1 MISTQTIVADAKG
14 NPTLEPSMQDAITG
28 YLRARDQLL
37 LSMDGLDAYRNAVH
51 LLYVTFVQDT
61 SITDHRI
68 LCGAFQAFRKILT
81 RQQDAYQKLKT
92 EN

>member
-1 MISTQTIVADAKG
+1 
-14 NPTLEPSMQDAITG
+14 MQEVITG
-28 YLRARDQLL
+28 YLRARDQLHQG
-37 LSMDGLDAYRNAVH
+37 MDDLDAYVLARNA
-51 LLYVTFVQDT
+51 LYVTFVQDT

-68 LCGAFQAFRKILT
+68 LCGAFRAFRKILT

>member
-1 MISTQTIVADAKG
+1 
-14 NPTLEPSMQDAITG
+14 MQEVITG
-28 YLRARDQLL
+28 YLRARDQLHQG
-37 LSMDGLDAYRNAVH
+37 MDDLDGYGFARNA
-51 LLYVTFVQDT
+51 LYVAFVQDT

-68 LCGAFQAFRKILT
+68 LCGAFWAFRKILT

>member
-1 MISTQTIVADAKG
+1 
-14 NPTLEPSMQDAITG
+14 
-28 YLRARDQLL
+28 
-37 LSMDGLDAYRNAVH
+37 MDDLDAYVLARNA
-51 LLYVTFVQDT
+51 LYVTFVQDT

-68 LCGAFQAFRKILT
+68 LCGAFRAFRKILT